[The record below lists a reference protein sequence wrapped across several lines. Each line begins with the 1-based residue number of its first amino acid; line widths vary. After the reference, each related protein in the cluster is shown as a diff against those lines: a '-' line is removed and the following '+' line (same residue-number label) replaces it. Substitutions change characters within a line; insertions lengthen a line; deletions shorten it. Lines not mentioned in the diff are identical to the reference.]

1 MMNAKSVDH
10 LKSALSSVRLAL
22 QEASSVEHPSTLQ
35 QLVDVASTINK
46 LVPTSF
52 SYTVNTGGLGDY
64 YKFDGGDHIVF
75 GSHSSDTISLG

>member
-10 LKSALSSVRLAL
+10 LKSALVSVRLAL
-22 QEASSVEHPSTLQ
+22 QEASSEEHPKTLQ
-35 QLVDVASTINK
+35 ELVDLTSSINK
-46 LVPTSF
+46 LIPSSF

-64 YKFDGGDHIVF
+64 YKFDGGDHIIF